1 MLLAAGALM
10 FCCFINPTAKAWG
23 QEEVVQIRLKNR
35 PVGEILPL
43 AEPLISSKGFISAD
57 QRTNSL
63 IVIDNP
69 AAIANVRRLV
79 QEIDHEVPML
89 KIRVR
94 YSNAD
99 SDHARQAVAALRAK
113 TGDTAVEI
121 GQDRPNDAG
130 VEADFEESRDRVQR
144 QSEYMIRVRS
154 GKIAFIESGYDVP
167 ARNRWQELSHR
178 YGYIPDSVVFQ
189 RVASG
194 YSVRPVLMG
203 DQVRIE
209 IIPRINYYDNRGRDQ
224 KILFAQAATTLFA
237 PLDTWV
243 DIGGLMG
250 GHREV
255 NHQILSDSRLVSD
268 GSLTM
273 RLMVSID

>member
-1 MLLAAGALM
+1 MLAAAIALL
-10 FCCFINPTAKAWG
+10 CWLSSPDAIALA

-35 PVGEILPL
+35 QVGEILPM
-43 AEPLISSKGFISAD
+43 AKPLVSSKGFISAD
-57 QRTNSL
+57 QRSNSL

-69 AAIANVRRLV
+69 VAIANIRRLV
-79 QEIDHEVPML
+79 EELDQEVPLL

-94 YSNAD
+94 YENAD
-99 SDHARQAVAALRAK
+99 SDQSRGAGASLEAK
-113 TGDTAVEI
+113 TGDTTVAV
-121 GQDRPNDAG
+121 GKDRPDETG
-130 VEADFEESRDRVQR
+130 IEADLEASHDRIHR
-144 QSEYMIRVRS
+144 QSEYIIRVRS
-154 GKIAFIESGYDVP
+154 GSIAFIESGYDVP
-167 ARNRWQELSHR
+167 ARKRWQELSHR

-194 YSVRPVLMG
+194 YDVRPVLMG
-203 DQVRIE
+203 DQVQIE
-209 IIPRINYYDNRGRDQ
+209 IIPRINYFDNRGRDQ

-243 DIGGLMG
+243 DIGGLLG

-255 NHQILSDSRLVSD
+255 NRQILSDSRIASD

-273 RLMVSID
+273 RLMVTID

>member
-1 MLLAAGALM
+1 MLAAAMALLGWFSIPAAIAM
-10 FCCFINPTAKAWG
+10 A
-23 QEEVVQIRLKNR
+23 QEEVVQIRLKHR
-35 PVGEILPL
+35 HVAEILPM
-43 AEPLISSKGFISAD
+43 AEPLLSSKGFISAD

-63 IVIDNP
+63 IVIDSP
-69 AAIANVRRLV
+69 VAIANIRRLV
-79 QEIDHEVPML
+79 RELDQEVPLL

-94 YSNAD
+94 YENSD
-99 SDHARQAVAALRAK
+99 SDQAREAGASLRAK
-113 TGDTAVEI
+113 TGNTTVEV
-121 GQDRPNDAG
+121 GKDDSNDAG
-130 VEADFEESRDRVQR
+130 VEADLKESRGRVQR

-154 GKIAFIESGYDVP
+154 GSIAFIESGYDVP
-167 ARNRWQELSHR
+167 DRNRWQELSRR
-178 YGYIPDSVVFQ
+178 YGYISDSAVFQ

-194 YSVRPVLMG
+194 YNVRPVLMG

-209 IIPRINYYDNRGRDQ
+209 IIPRINYSDNRGRNQ

-255 NHQILSDSRLVSD
+255 NRQILSDSRFASD

-273 RLMVSID
+273 RLLVTVD